1 MSTKIEEATPLG
13 EALVKHCPLCGV
25 GFNEVVN
32 TNIFF
37 KCLACDKIIQIRT
50 KAEE

>member
-1 MSTKIEEATPLG
+1 MSTKIEEATLLG

-25 GFNEVVN
+25 EFKEIVE
-32 TNIFF
+32 TNLFF